1 MERVEIKGARIAGIC
16 ACLPK
21 NAVRNEAKVAETT
34 GIVTRRIAA
43 EGTTVVDLCV
53 KAAERVLSDTGAKPE
68 EFGAILCVSFTSHDR
83 MPAAAVQAQARLGFP
98 KEVIAFDVSLACSGW
113 GYGLYLAGLLARETG
128 KKVLLLDGDVQSA
141 FIGNDETTAPLFAD
155 GGTATVV
162 EKCSECLECSNVRMP
177 WQFGFAA
184 DGEKGGALRLS
195 HGGTIT
201 MDGFGV
207 FRFVATDVVSYIKE
221 FLSDLQH
228 SNIQTF
234 EHSNITFVPHQPN
247 AYMVRQLAKS
257 VGIEESRTVI
267 SCDELG
273 NLSSASIPATIA
285 WKGVRGPVLFAG
297 FGGGLSVALG
307 AIALDYACT
316 LSVLEV

>member
-1 MERVEIKGARIAGIC
+1 MELQRIDGVRIAGIC

-21 NAVRNEAKVAETT
+21 NAVRNEAKVAEAT

-53 KAAERVLSDTGAKPE
+53 KAAERVLSDTGAKPD
-68 EFGAILCVSFTSHDR
+68 EFGAILCVSFTSRDR

-98 KEVIAFDVSLACSGW
+98 KGIIAFDVSLACSGW

-141 FIGNDETTAPLFAD
+141 FIGNDETTAPLLGDA
-155 GGTATVV
+155 GTATVV
-162 EKCSECLECSNVRMP
+162 VIDSNTETQRRREE
-177 WQFGFAA
+177 WKFAFVA
-184 DGEKGGALRLS
+184 DGAKGDALRLS
-195 HGGTIT
+195 HGETIK

-207 FRFVATDVVSYIKE
+207 FKFVATDVVSYIKD
-221 FLSDLQH
+221 FLSLP
-228 SNIQTF
+228 SSLF
-234 EHSNITFVPHQPN
+234 PLPSLTFVPHQPN

-257 VGIEESRTVI
+257 LGIDEARTAI
-267 SCDELG
+267 SCDALG

-285 WKGVRGPVLFAG
+285 WKGVRGPILFAG
-297 FGGGLSVALG
+297 FGGGLSVSVGL
-307 AIALDYACT
+307 IDLDDDCK
-316 LSVLEV
+316 LSVLEFVHI